1 MSQFNGVSGRREPYS
16 GNLNVELLSTAA
28 QVQDWRALLEAER
41 PTSEAQDKRDKIYFA
56 AGRYAAG
63 ARDSIAL
70 AGWLAIGEELT

>member
-1 MSQFNGVSGRREPYS
+1 MNQFDGVSGRITA
-16 GNLNVELLSTAA
+16 NKADLNIELLSTAA